1 MIDQLTT
8 TVDNK
13 LNISDLKPQHYA
25 FGGRGDVW
33 SDTAHI
39 AQSGEYVTMCG
50 RPMLSSNWVKME
62 GVDHI
67 GCPKCLAKYN
77 SQMGWGIAPFIY
89 SRHNNKHM
97 KQTNPNEYPIT
108 TLVGIIILLLIEF
121 YKSL

>member
-1 MIDQLTT
+1 MKWGGAEFHSYIYGIKLISMLTKQIREMERQAD
-8 TVDNK
+8 VIEAAAAVNNRLK
-13 LNISDLKPQHYA
+13 ISDLRPQHYA

-39 AQSGEYVTMCG
+39 AQSGEYSTMCG

-77 SQMGWGIAPFIY
+77 S
-89 SRHNNKHM
+89 
-97 KQTNPNEYPIT
+97 
-108 TLVGIIILLLIEF
+108 
-121 YKSL
+121 